1 MLLSLFLLLSL
12 ATSTEQ
18 SIEKKDTTN
27 LKVTSR
33 PAPAQEKL
41 SEQLANMK
49 TQFFALQSLENTG
62 TSLVNSTQVSLL
74 KRKIIQAEK
83 DQKRLEGKAKS
94 SKVYRDRKKEEILKL
109 RLVLNI

>member
-1 MLLSLFLLLSL
+1 ME
-12 ATSTEQ
+12 TN
-18 SIEKKDTTN
+18 DTIDS
-27 LKVTSR
+27 KVTSR

>member
-1 MLLSLFLLLSL
+1 MLLSL

-18 SIEKKDTTN
+18 SNEKSDTVKSN
-27 LKVTSR
+27 VTSR

-49 TQFFALQSLENTG
+49 TRFFALQSLENTG
-62 TSLVNSTQVSLL
+62 TSLVTNTQTSLL
-74 KRKIIQAEK
+74 KRKIIEAE
-83 DQKRLEGKAKS
+83 DQKKHLVGKAKW
-94 SKVYRDRKKEEILKL
+94 SKGYRDRKKEEILKL